1 MSSTIKG
8 SGFTVAWGCAEE
20 VVSLVQNA
28 LPDAARRPHDTH
40 AKSNL

>member
-1 MSSTIKG
+1 MSATIKG

-20 VVSLVQNA
+20 VVSLVQSA
-28 LPDAARRPHDTH
+28 LSDASRRPHDAH